1 MSMRCSVPRAGALD
15 ARLLCLLAVA
25 ALSVARPS
33 AGQQS
38 ANEQAVWK
46 LEADYWKYVKAVD
59 LEGYRTLWH
68 KDFVG
73 WPSSKSQ
80 PARKDHITDWITAYT
95 DKGMRLQWFSIQPAA
110 SQATEN
116 IVIVHYWVTSFWA
129 DKAGQGEPPDT
140 SRITHTWIK
149 SGDGWQI
156 LGGMSVPPLP
166 ER

>member
-1 MSMRCSVPRAGALD
+1 MNMRCSVPRAGALD
-15 ARLLCLLAVA
+15 ARFLVLLAVA

-59 LEGYRTLWH
+59 LESYRSLWH

-80 PARKDHITDWITAYT
+80 PARKDHITDWITADT
-95 DKGMRLQWFSIQPAA
+95 DKGVRLQWFSIQPAA

-129 DKAGQGEPPDT
+129 DKAGAGEPPET
-140 SRITHTWIK
+140 VRITHTWIK
-149 SGDGWQI
+149 TGDSWQI
-156 LGGMSVPPLP
+156 HGGMSSTEPSP
-166 ER
+166 